1 MIQFKDLK
9 VKIKNEEGSRGSYEI
24 SPLPRGY
31 GHTLANSLRR
41 IILSSLKGAAIT
53 SVKIKGIDHEYSTIE
68 GIKED
73 VFEIILNLKAIRF
86 KCDSDEPQVCTLEVK
101 GAKDI
106 KASDIKL
113 TGSVQISNADTH
125 IATLTSKTATLSM
138 EIVVESGHGFR
149 EAQESE
155 RSEVGRIPI
164 DADFCPVLAVSYDV
178 TSARKGQETD
188 LDAVTINIETDG
200 SIKPIDAMLSSASI
214 LQDFAGR
221 VMAAL
226 GVPIEEVEEMA
237 SSSQEIVTEE
247 TNDSAGNEVKSWK
260 VDDLPIS
267 KRSKSALLSGGF
279 ETVEDLAGASATQ
292 LLGLP
297 GFGNKC
303 LIEVMDLLNQYGIE
317 LMS

>member
-9 VKIKNEEGSRGSYEI
+9 VRIKSEEGNRGSYEI

-41 IILSSLKGAAIT
+41 IILSSLKGAAVT
-53 SVKIKGIDHEYSTIE
+53 SVKIKGVDHEYSTIE
-68 GIKED
+68 GVKED
-73 VFEIILNLKAIRF
+73 VFEIILNLKSLRF
-86 KCDSDEPQVCTLEVK
+86 KCESDEPQVCTLEVK
-101 GAKDI
+101 GVKDI
-106 KASDIKL
+106 KASDIKI
-113 TGSVQISNADTH
+113 TGSVQIANPDTH
-125 IATLTSKTATLSM
+125 IATLTTKTAALSM
-138 EIVVESGHGFR
+138 EIVVESGQGYR

-155 RSEVGRIPI
+155 RSELGRIPV
-164 DADFCPVLAVSYDV
+164 DADFSPVLTVSYDV
-178 TSARKGQETD
+178 ISARKGQETD
-188 LDAVTINIETDG
+188 LDGVLIDVETDG
-200 SIKPIDAMLSSASI
+200 SIKPIDALLNSASI

-221 VMAAL
+221 VMASL
-226 GVPIEEVEEMA
+226 GIPIDEVEELA
-237 SSSQEIVTEE
+237 VASQEVVAESVVE
-247 TNDSAGNEVKSWK
+247 SANNEVKSWK
-260 VDDLPIS
+260 VEDLPIS